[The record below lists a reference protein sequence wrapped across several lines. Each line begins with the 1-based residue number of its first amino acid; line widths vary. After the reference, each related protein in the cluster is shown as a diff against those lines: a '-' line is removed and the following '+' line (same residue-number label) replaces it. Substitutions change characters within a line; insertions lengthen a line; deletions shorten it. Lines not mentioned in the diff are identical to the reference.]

1 LNVEPCLTRH
11 FAHGRRVLQAADP
24 SPQEI
29 HVDRLSRIA
38 SDAQEYGAPWL
49 AAVLA
54 LLTALAFTTLANA
67 PLFS

>member
-1 LNVEPCLTRH
+1 L
-11 FAHGRRVLQAADP
+11 
-24 SPQEI
+24 PQEI

>member
-1 LNVEPCLTRH
+1 
-11 FAHGRRVLQAADP
+11 
-24 SPQEI
+24 
-29 HVDRLSRIA
+29 VDRLSRIA

-54 LLTALAFTTLANA
+54 LLAALTFSAFAST